1 MLLNRACAPRC
12 YQVTKNHLRSQATQD
27 HPLKQLAVST
37 LDNNNPLSLALAL
50 EGTDPLSKFARQ
62 EQELNDPLSQM
73 ASKFTLKSKRSSAIE
88 PEDNALNWSTRRL
101 GILNRF
107 TTNEKLSLS
116 TSFLCTSSAEGGG
129 ENFKAQTVVAD
140 KVKYR
145 LEQLDHFDDG
155 SMRHMMDL
163 TQQEYIQRFD
173 QLKQE
178 LVQSWHSDQRVKALK
193 IAIQCAKMLS
203 DTSVLHFYPSQ
214 YVLITDILDV
224 FGKLVYERLR
234 AKAAGAPGASAVA
247 LQREREAARDTCQ
260 NWFYKIAS
268 IRELLPRLY
277 LEMAIFKCYEFLT
290 ATQQETEQLLLRLT
304 SQLRGIADPLVSTY
318 VRCYL
323 VRVGVPVTHSKLYIR
338 DNFNDF
344 FIMYP
349 QVSLFL
355 HYISGLANFL
365 NLQIF
370 RLVARYN
377 LHPEIITASAYL
389 QLYAPALDFM
399 LQCLMHKS
407 DMYAEEMLCEC
418 KQLKNN
424 GAVLLSILNS
434 SKGEFIAS
442 HAHEF
447 LELINNCDTPGISK
461 SQLLRPL
468 GSCVSSCAPLQE
480 QRVPF
485 LNAAFQTINT
495 LTDPNE
501 YINCVET
508 WTPFVAQYFTIH
520 EVNRLL
526 GELNTRMC
534 LGKAY
539 EKHYGQLQSIL
550 TRIMQNYR
558 SIELLLIQPHFL
570 PYLDLF
576 HKESVRV
583 EVCKS
588 ILSYYRQNSEEQ
600 TCDAV
605 VTNALMYLGKILN
618 DSVNALTVEDE
629 RRQIS
634 QLINGFINKVHFGR
648 DWEQQLS
655 FYVEARGTFSN
666 LDAVYITLVHAA
678 CKLTM
683 RSTNRQLSKSL
694 GFIKAC
700 IAYCFITIPSITAV
714 QQKMDLYLLCG
725 QLALRHLCLG
735 QADAC
740 FEAALQL
747 VNELPTVAVDF
758 EGKPRCLERYLVA
771 YLCNML
777 ATLIVVPDSP
787 EQGVLYF
794 LRLLLDIVGRRS
806 FKANST
812 APTII
817 YLHALDMLYVQSLEQ
832 FPYNIDGVVSNDG
845 LYGHD
850 PKFLVEVNNLCG
862 QVVDAILL
870 QLKSLGAAQQLRTQA
885 QLSME
890 LFMRI
895 VRYAD
900 LDKEPLCQLAVKLWL
915 LANKSQA
922 ELDTETIVRIKIP
935 LQYKQL
941 HADYVILQPQTLC
954 SVEHFYKLVKDAS
967 PSRAQTI
974 AKLLLRMRDS

>member
-1 MLLNRACAPRC
+1 MATLEWACAPRC
-12 YQVTKNHLRSQATQD
+12 YEVTKNHLQRHATQE
-27 HPLKQLAVST
+27 HPLKQLAVSVMAA
-37 LDNNNPLSLALAL
+37 DNNPLSLALAL

-62 EQELNDPLSQM
+62 EQELNDPLTQM
-73 ASKFTLKSKRSSAIE
+73 ASEFSLSSKRGIPSKS
-88 PEDNALNWSTRRL
+88 EDNTLNWSTRRL

-116 TSFLCTSSAEGGG
+116 TSFLCTSSTEGGG

-145 LEQLDHFDDG
+145 LEQLDNFDDG

-178 LVQSWHSDQRVKALK
+178 LIQSWHNDQRVKALK

-234 AKAAGAPGASAVA
+234 VKAAGAPGASAVV
-247 LQREREAARDTCQ
+247 LQREQDAARDTCQ

-290 ATQQETEQLLLRLT
+290 AAQKEIKELLSRLT
-304 SQLRGIADPLVSTY
+304 GQLRGIADPLVSIY
-318 VRCYL
+318 ARCYL
-323 VRVGVPVTHSKLYIR
+323 VRVGVPVTTSRTYIR
-338 DNFNDF
+338 DNFTDLF
-344 FIMYP
+344 TIYP
-349 QVSLFL
+349 
-355 HYISGLANFL
+355 
-365 NLQIF
+365 QIF

-399 LQCLMHKS
+399 LQCLLHQS
-407 DMYAEEMLCEC
+407 DLYAQEMLSEC

-434 SKGEFIAS
+434 SKGDFVAT
-442 HAHEF
+442 HAQEF
-447 LELINNCDTPGISK
+447 LELINQCDTPGISK

-468 GSCVSSCAPLQE
+468 GGCVSNCAPLQE

-508 WTPFVAQYFTIH
+508 WAPFVAQYFTIH

-526 GELNTRMC
+526 GELNSRMC

-539 EKHYGQLQSIL
+539 EKHYGQLQSII

-558 SIELLLIQPHFL
+558 SIELLLIQPNFL

-588 ILSYYRQNSEEQ
+588 ILNYYRQNSEER

-605 VTNALMYLGKILN
+605 VTNALMFLGKILN
-618 DSVNALTVEDE
+618 DSVNALSVEDE

-648 DWEQQLS
+648 DLEKQLS

-666 LDAVYITLVHAA
+666 LDAVYVTLVHAA

-683 RSTNRQLSKSL
+683 RSDYRQATKSL
-694 GFIKAC
+694 GFVKAC
-700 IAYCFITIPSITAV
+700 IAYCFITIPSISSV

-747 VNELPTVAVDF
+747 VNELPAASVDF

-777 ATLIVVPDSP
+777 ATLIIVPDSP
-787 EQGVLYF
+787 EQDVLYF
-794 LRLLLDIVGRRS
+794 LRLLLEIVGRRS
-806 FKANST
+806 FKSNST

-832 FPYNIDGVVSNDG
+832 FPYHVDGVISNDS

-850 PKFLVEVNNLCG
+850 AKFLAEVNRLCG
-862 QVVDAILL
+862 QVVDSILL
-870 QLKSLGAAQQLRTQA
+870 QLKSLGAAQQQRAQA
-885 QLSME
+885 QLAME
-890 LFMRI
+890 LFLRI

-900 LDKEPLCQLAVKLWL
+900 LEMEPLCQLAVKLWL
-915 LANKSQA
+915 LANKAQA
-922 ELDTETIVRIKIP
+922 QLDTETI
-935 LQYKQL
+935 
-941 HADYVILQPQTLC
+941 PQTLC
-954 SVEHFYKLVKDAS
+954 SVEHFYKLIKDSS
-967 PSRAQTI
+967 PTRAQTI

>member
-1 MLLNRACAPRC
+1 MATLEWSCAPRC
-12 YQVTKNHLRSQATQD
+12 YHVVKNHLHRKVTEE
-27 HPLKQLAVST
+27 HPLKQQTVNVTVADT
-37 LDNNNPLSLALAL
+37 NPLSLALAL

-62 EQELNDPLSQM
+62 EQELNDPLTQM
-73 ASKFTLKSKRSSAIE
+73 ASEFTLKSKRGHTSE
-88 PEDNALNWSTRRL
+88 LEDNALNWSTRRL

-116 TSFLCTSSAEGGG
+116 TSFLCTSSTESGG

-145 LEQLDHFDDG
+145 LEQLDNFDAC

-178 LVQSWHSDQRVKALK
+178 LIQSWHNDQRVKALK

-203 DTSVLHFYPSQ
+203 DTRVLQFYPSQ

-234 AKAAGAPGASAVA
+234 AKAAGAPGASAVV

-260 NWFYKIAS
+260 NWFYKVAS

-277 LEMAIFKCYEFLT
+277 LEMAIFKCYGFLT
-290 ATQQETEQLLLRLT
+290 TSQQETEQSLLRLT
-304 SQLRGIADPLVSTY
+304 SQLRGIADPLVSSY
-318 VRCYL
+318 ARCYL
-323 VRVGVPVTHSKLYIR
+323 VRVGVPVTSSKVYIR
-338 DNFNDF
+338 DNFTDF
-344 FIMYP
+344 FIIYP
-349 QVSLFL
+349 
-355 HYISGLANFL
+355 
-365 NLQIF
+365 QIF

-407 DMYAEEMLCEC
+407 EVSAQEMLNEC

-434 SKGEFIAS
+434 SKGEFIAA
-442 HAHEF
+442 HAQEF

-508 WTPFVAQYFTIH
+508 WAPFVAQYFTIH

-526 GELNTRMC
+526 GELNSRMC

-583 EVCKS
+583 EMCKS
-588 ILSYYRQNSEEQ
+588 ILSHYRQNSEER
-600 TCDAV
+600 TYDAV

-634 QLINGFINKVHFGR
+634 QLINGFINKVHFGK
-648 DWEQQLS
+648 DLEQQLS

-666 LDAVYITLVHAA
+666 LDAVYVTLVYAA

-683 RSTNRQLSKSL
+683 RSSNRQGAKSS
-694 GFIKAC
+694 GFVKAC
-700 IAYCFITIPSITAV
+700 IAYCFITIPSISSV

-747 VNELPTVAVDF
+747 VNELPAATVDF

-777 ATLIVVPDSP
+777 AALIVVPDSP

-806 FKANST
+806 FKTYST
-812 APTII
+812 APAII
-817 YLHALDMLYVQSLEQ
+817 YLHVLDMLYVQSLDQ
-832 FPYNIDGVVSNDG
+832 FPYHIEGVVSNDA

-850 PKFLVEVNNLCG
+850 PKFLVEVNNLCA
-862 QVVDAILL
+862 QVVDCILL
-870 QLKSLGAAQQLRTQA
+870 QLKSLGAAHQQRTQA
-885 QLSME
+885 QLAME

-900 LDKEPLCQLAVKLWL
+900 LEREPLCQLAVKLWL
-915 LANKSQA
+915 LANKAQA
-922 ELDTETIVRIKIP
+922 QLDSETI
-935 LQYKQL
+935 
-941 HADYVILQPQTLC
+941 PQMLC
-954 SVEHFYKLVKDAS
+954 SVEHFYKLVKDSS

-974 AKLLLRMRDS
+974 AKLLIRMRDS

>member
-1 MLLNRACAPRC
+1 MASLEWFCAPRC
-12 YQVTKNHLRSQATQD
+12 YQVVKNQLHGQPTKE
-27 HPLKQLAVST
+27 HPLKQLTVNVTVA
-37 LDNNNPLSLALAL
+37 DKNPLSLALAL

-62 EQELNDPLSQM
+62 DQELNDPLTQM
-73 ASKFTLKSKRSSAIE
+73 SSEFSKRGNASE
-88 PEDNALNWSTRRL
+88 PEDSTLNWSTRRL

-116 TSFLCTSSAEGGG
+116 TSFLCTSSTEGGG

-145 LEQLDHFDDG
+145 LEQLDNFDDG

-178 LVQSWHSDQRVKALK
+178 LIQSWHNDQRVKALK

-203 DTSVLHFYPSQ
+203 DTSVLQFYPSQ
-214 YVLITDILDV
+214 YILITDILDV

-234 AKAAGAPGASAVA
+234 IKAEGAPGASAA
-247 LQREREAARDTCQ
+247 LLQREREAARDTCQ

-277 LEMAIFKCYEFLT
+277 LEMAIFKCYELLA
-290 ATQQETEQLLLRLT
+290 ATQKEIEQVLLRLT
-304 SQLRGIADPLVSTY
+304 SQLRGIADPLVSSY
-318 VRCYL
+318 ARCYL
-323 VRVGVPVTHSKLYIR
+323 VRVGVTVTRSKVYIR
-338 DNFNDF
+338 DNFTDLF
-344 FIMYP
+344 TIYP
-349 QVSLFL
+349 
-355 HYISGLANFL
+355 
-365 NLQIF
+365 QIF
-370 RLVARYN
+370 RIVARYN
-377 LHPEIITASAYL
+377 LHPEIITAGAYL
-389 QLYAPALDFM
+389 QLYAPAFDYM
-399 LQCLMHKS
+399 LQCLIHES
-407 DMYAEEMLCEC
+407 DLYAQEMLKEC

-424 GAVLLSILNS
+424 GAILLSILNS
-434 SKGEFIAS
+434 SKGEFVAAY
-442 HAHEF
+442 AHEF
-447 LELINNCDTPGISK
+447 LELINNSDTPGISK

-480 QRVPF
+480 QRLAF

-508 WTPFVAQYFTIH
+508 WAPFVAQYFTIH

-583 EVCKS
+583 EMCKS
-588 ILSYYRQNSEEQ
+588 ILSYYRQNSEER
-600 TCDAV
+600 TSDAV

-634 QLINGFINKVHFGR
+634 QLINGFINKVHFGK
-648 DWEQQLS
+648 DLEQQLS
-655 FYVEARGTFSN
+655 FYVEGRGTFSN
-666 LDAVYITLVHAA
+666 LDAVYVTLVHAA
-678 CKLTM
+678 LKLTM
-683 RSTNRQLSKSL
+683 QASNRQGAKSL

-700 IAYCFITIPSITAV
+700 VAYCFITIPSITSV
-714 QQKMDLYLLCG
+714 RQKMDLYLLCG

-747 VNELPTVAVDF
+747 IDELPASTVDF

-794 LRLLLDIVGRRS
+794 LRLLLDIVGRRT
-806 FKANST
+806 FKANSS
-812 APTII
+812 APAII
-817 YLHALDMLYVQSLEQ
+817 YLHVLDMLYVQSMEK
-832 FPYNIDGVVSNDG
+832 FPYHIDGVVSNDA

-850 PKFLVEVNNLCG
+850 PKFLAEVNNLCG
-862 QVVDAILL
+862 QVVEAILL
-870 QLKSLGAAQQLRTQA
+870 QLKALGAAQQQRTQA

-900 LDKEPLCQLAVKLWL
+900 LEREPLCALAVKLWV
-915 LANKSQA
+915 LANKAQA
-922 ELDTETIVRIKIP
+922 QLDSETI
-935 LQYKQL
+935 
-941 HADYVILQPQTLC
+941 PQTLC
-954 SVEHFYKLVKDAS
+954 SVEHFYKLVKDSS
-967 PSRAQTI
+967 PKRAQTI
-974 AKLLLRMRDS
+974 AKLLLRMRDSQKVATNS

>member
-1 MLLNRACAPRC
+1 MSSLEWACAPRC
-12 YQVTKNHLRSQATQD
+12 YQVTKNHLRRHATQE
-27 HPLKQLAVST
+27 HPLKQLAASVAV
-37 LDNNNPLSLALAL
+37 LENNNPLSLALAL

-62 EQELNDPLSQM
+62 EQELNDPLTQM
-73 ASKFTLKSKRSSAIE
+73 ASEYTLKSKRSNAVD
-88 PEDNALNWSTRRL
+88 PEDNTLNWSTRRL

-116 TSFLCTSSAEGGG
+116 TSFLCTSSSEGGG

-178 LVQSWHSDQRVKALK
+178 LIQSWHSDQRVKALK

-234 AKAAGAPGASAVA
+234 AKAAGAPGASAVT

-290 ATQQETEQLLLRLT
+290 SSQQETEQLLLRLT
-304 SQLRGIADPLVSTY
+304 SQLRGIADPLVSSY

-323 VRVGVPVTHSKLYIR
+323 VRVGAPVTPSKLYIR

-349 QVSLFL
+349 Q
-355 HYISGLANFL
+355 
-365 NLQIF
+365 IF

-377 LHPEIITASAYL
+377 LHPEIITATAYL

-407 DMYAEEMLCEC
+407 EVYAEEMLSEC

-508 WTPFVAQYFTIH
+508 WTPFVAQCFTIH

-648 DWEQQLS
+648 DLEQQLS

-683 RSTNRQLSKSL
+683 RSSNRQLSKSL

-794 LRLLLDIVGRRS
+794 LRLLLEIVGRRS

-832 FPYNIDGVVSNDG
+832 FPYHIDGVVSNDA

-900 LDKEPLCQLAVKLWL
+900 LDKEPLCQLAIKLWL

-922 ELDTETIVRIKIP
+922 ELDSETI
-935 LQYKQL
+935 
-941 HADYVILQPQTLC
+941 PQTLC